1 MDYFD
6 EICYYKS
13 GYNEACQ
20 ILTKAAVVNLMDVF
34 SFFSL
39 GGGLAFF
46 LFGMYILSAQ
56 LEKLAGGKLEKT
68 LRMMTSNK
76 WKGITLGCVITIAI
90 QSSSALTVM
99 LVGFVNSGIMEL
111 EQTIGVI
118 MGSNIGTTL
127 TAWILSLSGI
137 NSDSTLLR
145 LLKPTSFTPVLA
157 LIGAVMLLACKTS
170 KKQNTGEALLGFA
183 VLMYGMELMSEAV
196 SPLANS
202 AQFTSILAF
211 FNNPAFGI
219 LAGTLFTALIQSS
232 AASIGILQ
240 ALSMTGSI
248 TYGMAIPII
257 MGQNIGTCITAI
269 LSAISAN
276 RSGKRVAAIH
286 VSFNII
292 GTLAVCAIFY
302 PLNAALNFAF
312 VNLPI
317 GPVEIALVH
326 SIFNIFTTALLLPFT
341 KQLVKLA
348 YRIVPDKPEADGGIF
363 LDQRLMVTPPF
374 AVAECRNMTVKMA
387 KLSRDMIVDAIH
399 LLEHYEKSGVERI
412 NISEDQTDKYEDAL
426 GSYLVKLSTLEL
438 SERDNKQVAEML
450 HAIGD
455 LERIGDHAL
464 NISHAGQEMHE
475 KGLTFSDD
483 AREELKVL
491 SIAISE
497 ILDMTVGA
505 FENSDAIA
513 AGSVEPLEQ
522 VIDTLCA
529 DIKENH
535 IKRLQA
541 GKCTIELGFILQD
554 IITNYERVSDH
565 CSNLAVYIIE
575 VASDSNFNTHAYLS
589 DIKTGKEPAFIND
602 YDYYKDK
609 YVLPSARA

>member
-1 MDYFD
+1 M
-6 EICYYKS
+6 
-13 GYNEACQ
+13 
-20 ILTKAAVVNLMDVF
+20 KAAVVFQMDVF
-34 SFFSL
+34 SFFTL

-46 LFGMYILSAQ
+46 LFGMFILSAQ

-76 WKGITLGCVITIAI
+76 WKGIALGCVITIAI

-111 EQTIGVI
+111 GQTIGVI

-137 NSDSTLLR
+137 NSDSTILR
-145 LLKPTSFTPVLA
+145 LLKPSSFTPVLA
-157 LIGAVMLLACKTS
+157 LIGVIMLLACKSS

-183 VLMYGMELMSEAV
+183 VLMYGMELMSGAV

-202 AQFTSILAF
+202 DQFTGILTL
-211 FNNPAFGI
+211 FNNPLFGI
-219 LAGTLFTALIQSS
+219 VAGTLFTALIQSS

-292 GTLAVCAIFY
+292 GTLVVCAIFY
-302 PLNAALNFAF
+302 PLNAAIQFSFLDKA
-312 VNLPI
+312 I
-317 GPVEIALVH
+317 DPVEIALVH
-326 SIFNIFTTALLLPFT
+326 SMFNIFTTALLLPFT
-341 KQLVKLA
+341 KQLEKLA
-348 YRIVPDKPEADGGIF
+348 YRIVPERPEKDGGVFI
-363 LDQRLMVTPPF
+363 DQRLMVTPPF
-374 AVAECRNMTVKMA
+374 AVAECRNTTVKMA
-387 KLSRDMIVDAIH
+387 KESRDMIVTSMA
-399 LLEHYEKSGVERI
+399 LLEHYDKAGVEKI
-412 NISEDQTDKYEDAL
+412 NVGEDLTDKYEDVL
-426 GSYLVKLSTLEL
+426 GSYLVKLSALEL

-455 LERIGDHAL
+455 FERIGDHAL
-464 NISHAGQEMHE
+464 NICHTAQEMHE
-475 KGLTFSDD
+475 KGLTFSDE
-483 AREELKVL
+483 AKAELRVL
-491 SIAISE
+491 SAALRE
-497 ILDMTVGA
+497 ILDMTVDA
-505 FENSDAIA
+505 FENSDAPA
-513 AGSVEPLEQ
+513 AAKVEPLEQ

-535 IKRLQA
+535 VRRLQQ
-541 GKCTIELGFILQD
+541 GKCTIELGFILSD

-565 CSNLAVYIIE
+565 CSNLAVYVIE

-589 DIKTGKEPAFIND
+589 DIKTGKEPAFINA
-602 YDYYKDK
+602 YDFYKNK
-609 YVLPSARA
+609 YVLPGAKA